1 MAYHRCRRV
10 NGAEGRDVFSWKNCM
25 LSSQNLDLN
34 REITPSSLRVLRRF
48 HTFSSRWDYVTVT
61 DANNQSWSRNLIY
74 CTSALKRLDFLTI
87 ISEIFW
93 RDIMI
98 SHQQLSQ
105 NLEILWNLNVRM
117 VHFLNWDLTWM
128 DKIPKARANSDMSQI
143 ITLTI

>member
-1 MAYHRCRRV
+1 MAIIVVYSSVAKMAYHRCRRV

-34 REITPSSLRVLRRF
+34 REITPSSLWVLRRF
-48 HTFSSRWDYVTVT
+48 HTFSSRWDYVTFT

-74 CTSALKRLDFLTI
+74 STSALKRLDFLTI

-128 DKIPKARANSDMSQI
+128 DKIP
-143 ITLTI
+143 